1 MPALKHLIAEV
12 KPDVEQEI
20 TVRQLAQERESPI
33 AERELIVTFKRINN
47 ISATGSIYMTVNSTN
62 LLILIGS

>member
-20 TVRQLAQERESPI
+20 TVRQLALERESPI

-47 ISATGSIYMTVNSTN
+47 ISATGSIYV
-62 LLILIGS
+62 